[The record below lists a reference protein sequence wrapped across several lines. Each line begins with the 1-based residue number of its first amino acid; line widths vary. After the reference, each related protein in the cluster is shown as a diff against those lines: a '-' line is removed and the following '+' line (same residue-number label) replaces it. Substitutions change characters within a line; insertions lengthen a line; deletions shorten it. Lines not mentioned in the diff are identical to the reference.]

1 MIGFLLT
8 VCGIFV
14 LFGVLAAITAVW
26 ERLPPFPPM
35 YDDEDYVPPPNVRSQ
50 RSGRESH

>member
-1 MIGFLLT
+1 VIDAVAVLCVILIG
-8 VCGIFV
+8 
-14 LFGVLAAITAVW
+14 FGVLAVIAAAW

-35 YDDEDYVPPPNVRSQ
+35 YEDDDVIAPPNVRSQ